1 MVINRVNAEIIVDDD
16 GLRNLGFTKV
26 STINRNIII
35 NFGDG
40 RPTILSKFNIDD
52 LESSLKSLQKKLIN
66 NSISEESAQRLSVFL
81 ADKLVKIIEQ
91 GLQNEGSAA
100 YDTDVQKIT
109 QEIAKDKVAIGQISV
124 EQWQS
129 GVLERYQILQK
140 VVQENLPNLWP
151 ALEFSL
157 SIKTILNI
165 KDCTLPFAGI
175 LLGSPSSLKTV
186 SIELFRKWPQTYYT
200 DNFSA
205 KSFVSHSTAVT
216 REQLV
221 EIDMLPKIK
230 NKLFLTPELA
240 PTFAAKDDDLIQILG
255 IITRIL
261 DGHGYENDTGA
272 QGHRGYH
279 DEIMFT
285 WIGAAVDIPYKV
297 HKYLATLGPKLYFLR
312 LPKISKSENDY
323 YKQLDEDFGK
333 KLKEMQGGRV
343 SV

>member
-1 MVINRVNAEIIVDDD
+1 M
-16 GLRNLGFTKV
+16 
-26 STINRNIII
+26 
-35 NFGDG
+35 
-40 RPTILSKFNIDD
+40 
-52 LESSLKSLQKKLIN
+52 KSLQKKLIN

-91 GLQNEGSAA
+91 GLQMK
-100 YDTDVQKIT
+100 DTDVQKIT

-129 GVLERYQILQK
+129 GVLERYKILQK

-186 SIELFRKWPQTYYT
+186 SIELFRKWPQTHYT

-216 REQLV
+216 REELV
-221 EIDMLPKIK
+221 EIDIYR
-230 NKLFLTPELA
+230 FLIILYITDFDCY
-240 PTFAAKDDDLIQILG
+240 TNSFKSVSIQ
-255 IITRIL
+255 
-261 DGHGYENDTGA
+261 
-272 QGHRGYH
+272 
-279 DEIMFT
+279 
-285 WIGAAVDIPYKV
+285 
-297 HKYLATLGPKLYFLR
+297 
-312 LPKISKSENDY
+312 
-323 YKQLDEDFGK
+323 
-333 KLKEMQGGRV
+333 
-343 SV
+343 

>member
-157 SIKTILNI
+157 
-165 KDCTLPFAGI
+165 
-175 LLGSPSSLKTV
+175 
-186 SIELFRKWPQTYYT
+186 
-200 DNFSA
+200 
-205 KSFVSHSTAVT
+205 
-216 REQLV
+216 
-221 EIDMLPKIK
+221 
-230 NKLFLTPELA
+230 
-240 PTFAAKDDDLIQILG
+240 
-255 IITRIL
+255 
-261 DGHGYENDTGA
+261 
-272 QGHRGYH
+272 
-279 DEIMFT
+279 FT
-285 WIGAAVDIPYKV
+285 
-297 HKYLATLGPKLYFLR
+297 
-312 LPKISKSENDY
+312 ISKRQLQDSSNLIFWIVESMHTHIMLDNDFHSISATIYQSMIIQFLCLKNSTSICIYECVSESD
-323 YKQLDEDFGK
+323 
-333 KLKEMQGGRV
+333 
-343 SV
+343 

>member
-66 NSISEESAQRLSVFL
+66 NSISEESKQRLSVFL

-129 GVLERYQILQK
+129 GVLERYKILQK

-186 SIELFRKWPQTYYT
+186 SIELFRKWPQTHYT

-216 REQLV
+216 REELV

-255 IITRIL
+255 IMTRIL

-272 QGHRGYH
+272 QGH
-279 DEIMFT
+279 
-285 WIGAAVDIPYKV
+285 
-297 HKYLATLGPKLYFLR
+297 L
-312 LPKISKSENDY
+312 
-323 YKQLDEDFGK
+323 
-333 KLKEMQGGRV
+333 
-343 SV
+343 